1 MSARHPLSTNS
12 ELAKLL
18 EDHVAKIRESIPGE
32 RVLISDQTTL
42 ALILR
47 AAEVLVEQDARIGEL
62 TVGLRELGGRAARKY
77 FLHRTAR
84 EGAPR

>member
-47 AAEVLVEQDARIGEL
+47 AAVQNLSPK
-62 TVGLRELGGRAARKY
+62 LREVVIMKFWGGLT
-77 FLHRTAR
+77 FLQI
-84 EGAPR
+84 